1 MKFNDADNTQEWAG
15 CVALFS
21 SQCTRIAA
29 RDVRGTLVAENR
41 KKGKIDLMPIQRAT
55 AQALPNIA
63 LVKYWGNRD
72 QALRLPSNPSL
83 SMNMAGLTTTTT
95 VEFDP
100 ALKQDV
106 FLLGGR
112 EINGQGLERVSRFLN
127 QVRLQTSEVSR
138 LFARVDSRNNFPS
151 GAGLA
156 SSASG
161 FAALAVAASAAA
173 GLQLSET
180 ELSRLARLGSG
191 SACRSVPGGFVE
203 WAVGD
208 DDRSSY
214 AYSIA
219 PADHWDLRDVVALI
233 DVEHKAVGSTEGHAV
248 ADTSP
253 LQAARVATAPDRLA
267 QARSAVLARDFASLA
282 DVVELDSLMMHAVMI
297 TSSPVLMYWQP
308 ATIAVMQAVRQWRLN
323 GLAAC
328 TTIDAGP
335 NVHVICTAEAAD
347 EVALRLRVIPG
358 VRQVITARVGGPAH
372 LIPNH

>member
-1 MKFNDADNTQEWAG
+1 M
-15 CVALFS
+15 S
-21 SQCTRIAA
+21 
-29 RDVRGTLVAENR
+29 NR
-41 KKGKIDLMPIQRAT
+41 KAT
-55 AQALPNIA
+55 AVSCGNIA
-63 LVKYWGNRD
+63 LIKYWGNRD

-83 SMNMAGLTTTTT
+83 SMNLAGLITTTT

-106 FLLGGR
+106 LVLGGH
-112 EINGQGLERVSRFLN
+112 EISGKGFERVSRFLD
-127 QVRLQTSEVSR
+127 QVRRQTSEVSETSEVSH
-138 LFARVDSRNNFPS
+138 LFAHVESRNNFPA

-173 GLQLSET
+173 GLQLNEA

-203 WAVGD
+203 WALGT

-219 PADHWDLRDVVALI
+219 PADHWDLQDVVALI

-253 LQAARVATAPDRLA
+253 LQAARVATASDRLA
-267 QARSAVLARDFASLA
+267 QARSAVLNRDFAALA

-297 TSSPVLMYWQP
+297 TSAPVLMYWQP
-308 ATIAVMQAVRQWRLN
+308 ATVAVMHAVRQWRAN

-328 TTIDAGP
+328 ATIDAGP
-335 NVHVICTAEAAD
+335 NVHVICTAEAVT

-372 LIPNH
+372 LISNP

>member
-1 MKFNDADNTQEWAG
+1 MAD
-15 CVALFS
+15 F
-21 SQCTRIAA
+21 
-29 RDVRGTLVAENR
+29 
-41 KKGKIDLMPIQRAT
+41 KAT
-55 AQALPNIA
+55 AQAHPNIA
-63 LVKYWGNRD
+63 LIKYWGNRD

-83 SMNMAGLTTTTT
+83 SMNMAGLVTTTT
-95 VEFDP
+95 VEFYP

-106 FLLGGR
+106 LVLGGR
-112 EINGQGLERVSRFLN
+112 EIGGQGLERVSRFLD
-127 QVRLQTSEVSR
+127 QVRRKTSEVSR
-138 LFARVDSRNNFPS
+138 SASEVHDYFAHVESRNNFPS

-173 GLQLSET
+173 GLQLSEA

-203 WAVGD
+203 WAVGE

-214 AYSIA
+214 ARSIA

-267 QARSAVLARDFASLA
+267 QARLAVLARDFAALA
-282 DVVELDSLMMHAVMI
+282 NVVELDSLMMHAVMI

-308 ATIAVMQAVRQWRLN
+308 ATVAVMHAVRQWRAN

-328 TTIDAGP
+328 ATIDAGP
-335 NVHVICTAEAAD
+335 NVHVVCTAGAAD

-358 VRQVITARVGGPAH
+358 VRQVIAARVGGPAH
-372 LIPNH
+372 IISNP

>member
-1 MKFNDADNTQEWAG
+1 MQTW
-15 CVALFS
+15 
-21 SQCTRIAA
+21 
-29 RDVRGTLVAENR
+29 
-41 KKGKIDLMPIQRAT
+41 RAT
-55 AQALPNIA
+55 AVANSNIA
-63 LVKYWGNRD
+63 LIKYWGNRD

-83 SMNMAGLTTTTT
+83 SMNMAGLTTITT

-100 ALKQDV
+100 TLQHDV
-106 FLLGGR
+106 LILGGR
-112 EINGQGLERVSRFLN
+112 EIIGRGHDRVSRLLDH
-127 QVRLQTSEVSR
+127 VRAEISEVYN
-138 LFARVDSRNNFPS
+138 LFARVDSRNNFPA

-161 FAALAVAASAAA
+161 FAALALAATAAA
-173 GLQLSET
+173 GLQFNEA

-191 SACRSVPGGFVE
+191 SACRSVPGGFAE
-203 WAVGD
+203 WAMGA

-253 LQAARVATAPDRLA
+253 LQAARVATASDRLA
-267 QARSAVLARDFASLA
+267 QARSAVLNRDFAALA

-308 ATIAVMQAVRQWRLN
+308 ATVAVMQAVRQWRVN

-335 NVHVICTAEAAD
+335 NVHVICTADAAA

-358 VRQVITARVGGPAH
+358 VRQIITASVGGPAR
-372 LIPNH
+372 LIPNP

>member
-1 MKFNDADNTQEWAG
+1 
-15 CVALFS
+15 
-21 SQCTRIAA
+21 
-29 RDVRGTLVAENR
+29 
-41 KKGKIDLMPIQRAT
+41 MPNWKAT
-55 AQALPNIA
+55 AVSCSNIA
-63 LVKYWGNRD
+63 LIKYWGNRD
-72 QALRLPSNPSL
+72 QALRLPANPSL

-95 VEFDP
+95 IEFDR

-106 FLLGGR
+106 FILGGR
-112 EINGQGLERVSRFLN
+112 EIGSKGLERVSRFLD
-127 QVRLQTSEVSR
+127 QVRQLAHITH
-138 LFARVDSRNNFPS
+138 FAHVDSRNNFPS
-151 GAGLA
+151 GVGLA

-161 FAALAVAASAAA
+161 FAALAVAANAAA
-173 GLQLSET
+173 GLNLSEA

-203 WAVGD
+203 WAVGA

-219 PADHWDLRDVVALI
+219 PADHWDLHDVVALI
-233 DVEHKAVGSTEGHAV
+233 DVEHKAVGSTEGHAA

-253 LQAARVATAPDRLA
+253 LQAARVATASDRLA
-267 QARSAVLARDFASLA
+267 QARSAVLTRDFGSLA

-308 ATIAVMQAVRQWRLN
+308 ATIAVMHAVRQWRAN

-335 NVHVICTAEAAD
+335 NVHVVCTAEAAD

-358 VRQVITARVGGPAH
+358 VRQVISTHVGGPAH
-372 LIPNH
+372 LIPDP

>member
-1 MKFNDADNTQEWAG
+1 
-15 CVALFS
+15 
-21 SQCTRIAA
+21 
-29 RDVRGTLVAENR
+29 
-41 KKGKIDLMPIQRAT
+41 MPIFQAT
-55 AQALPNIA
+55 AQAHPNIA
-63 LVKYWGNRD
+63 LIKYWGNRD
-72 QALRLPSNPSL
+72 QGLRLPSNPSL
-83 SMNMAGLTTTTT
+83 SMNLGGLTTTTT

-100 ALKQDV
+100 ALNQDV
-106 FLLGGR
+106 LILGGR
-112 EINGQGLERVSRFLN
+112 EIGGPGLERASRFLD
-127 QVRLQTSEVSR
+127 QVRAKTSKVSR
-138 LFARVDSRNNFPS
+138 LFAHIDSRNNFPS

-161 FAALAVAASAAA
+161 FAALALAASAAA
-173 GLQLSET
+173 GLNLSEA

-203 WAVGD
+203 WPLGA

-214 AYSIA
+214 AHSIA

-267 QARSAVLARDFASLA
+267 QARSAVLARDFAALA
-282 DVVELDSLMMHAVMI
+282 DVIELDSLMMHAVMI

-308 ATIAVMQAVRQWRLN
+308 ATIAVMQAVRQWRTN

-335 NVHVICTAEAAD
+335 NVHVICTAEAAG
-347 EVALRLRVIPG
+347 EVASRLRVIPG
-358 VRQVITARVGGPAH
+358 VRQVITAPVGGPAY
-372 LIPNH
+372 LLTPP

>member
-1 MKFNDADNTQEWAG
+1 
-15 CVALFS
+15 
-21 SQCTRIAA
+21 
-29 RDVRGTLVAENR
+29 
-41 KKGKIDLMPIQRAT
+41 MPIQRAT
-55 AQALPNIA
+55 AQAHPNIA
-63 LVKYWGNRD
+63 LIKYWGNRD

-100 ALKQDV
+100 ALKKDV
-106 FLLGGR
+106 LILGGR
-112 EINGQGLERVSRFLN
+112 DISGAGRDRVSRFLD
-127 QVRLQTSEVSR
+127 QVRQLCTNTSH
-138 LFARVDSRNNFPS
+138 LFAYVDSRNNFPA

-161 FAALAVAASAAA
+161 FAALAQAATAAA
-173 GLQLSET
+173 GLKLNEA

-203 WAVGD
+203 WQLGA

-219 PADHWDLRDVVALI
+219 PADHWDLYDIVALI
-233 DVEHKAVGSTEGHAV
+233 DLEHKSVGSTEGHAV

-267 QARSAVLARDFASLA
+267 QARSAVLGRDFAALA

-308 ATIAVMQAVRQWRLN
+308 ATVAVMQAVRQWRVN

-335 NVHVICTAEAAD
+335 NVHVICTADASS
-347 EVALRLRVIPG
+347 EVAMRLRVIPG
-358 VRQVITARVGGPAH
+358 VRQVIIARAGGPAR
-372 LIPNH
+372 LIPNA

>member
-1 MKFNDADNTQEWAG
+1 MQ
-15 CVALFS
+15 
-21 SQCTRIAA
+21 
-29 RDVRGTLVAENR
+29 NR
-41 KKGKIDLMPIQRAT
+41 TAT
-55 AQALPNIA
+55 AVACPNIA
-63 LVKYWGNRD
+63 LIKYWGNRD

-83 SMNMAGLTTTTT
+83 SMNLAGLTTTTQ

-100 ALKQDV
+100 TLTSDV
-106 FLLGGR
+106 LILDGR
-112 EINGQGLERVSRFLN
+112 EVTGSGRDRVGHFLD
-127 QVRLQTSEVSR
+127 QIRAKTSEVSR
-138 LFARVDSRNNFPS
+138 SASEVSHLFARVQSRNNFPA

-173 GLQLSET
+173 GLNLSET

-203 WAVGD
+203 WQSGA
-208 DDRSSY
+208 DDRSSF

-219 PADHWDLRDVVALI
+219 PADHWDLHDVVALI
-233 DVEHKAVGSTEGHAV
+233 DVEHKSVGSTEGHAV

-253 LQAARVATAPDRLA
+253 LQAARVATAPNRLA
-267 QARSAVLARDFASLA
+267 QARSAVLGRDFAALA
-282 DVVELDSLMMHAVMI
+282 DIVERDSLMMHAVMI
-297 TSSPVLMYWQP
+297 TSTPSLMYWQP
-308 ATIAVMQAVRQWRLN
+308 ATIAVMQAVVQWRAN

-347 EVALRLRVIPG
+347 EVVLRLRVIPG
-358 VRQVITARVGGPAH
+358 VRQVITARAGGPAH
-372 LIPNH
+372 LLPTS

>member
-1 MKFNDADNTQEWAG
+1 MSNWK
-15 CVALFS
+15 
-21 SQCTRIAA
+21 
-29 RDVRGTLVAENR
+29 
-41 KKGKIDLMPIQRAT
+41 AT
-55 AQALPNIA
+55 AVSCSNIA
-63 LVKYWGNRD
+63 LIKYWGNRD

-83 SMNMAGLTTTTT
+83 SMNLAELTTTTH

-100 ALKQDV
+100 SLTSDV
-106 FLLGGR
+106 LILDGR
-112 EINGQGLERVSRFLN
+112 EVTGSGRARVSRFLD
-127 QVRLQTSEVSR
+127 QVRNETSEVSH
-138 LFARVDSRNNFPS
+138 LFARVESRNNFPA

-173 GLQLSET
+173 GLTLSEA

-203 WAVGD
+203 WALGAD
-208 DDRSSY
+208 DQSSY

-219 PADHWDLRDVVALI
+219 SADHWDLRDIVALI
-233 DVEHKAVGSTEGHAV
+233 DVEHKSVGSTEGHAV

-267 QARSAVLARDFASLA
+267 QARSAVLGRDFAALA
-282 DVVELDSLMMHAVMI
+282 DVVERDSLMMHAVMI
-297 TSSPVLMYWQP
+297 TSSPSLMYWQP
-308 ATIAVMQAVRQWRLN
+308 ATIAIMQAVVQWRAN

-335 NVHVICTAEAAD
+335 NVHVICTAEAAE

-358 VRQVITARVGGPAH
+358 VRQVIAARAGGPAR
-372 LIPNH
+372 LIANL

>member
-1 MKFNDADNTQEWAG
+1 MTTFK
-15 CVALFS
+15 
-21 SQCTRIAA
+21 
-29 RDVRGTLVAENR
+29 
-41 KKGKIDLMPIQRAT
+41 AT
-55 AQALPNIA
+55 AQASPNIA
-63 LVKYWGNRD
+63 LIKYWGNRD
-72 QALRLPSNPSL
+72 QELRLPANPSL
-83 SMNMAGLTTTTT
+83 SMNLAGLTTTTT

-106 FLLGGR
+106 LILGGS
-112 EINGQGLERVSRFLN
+112 EIKGKGLERVSRFLD
-127 QVRLQTSEVSR
+127 QVRRQTSEVLKTSEVSH
-138 LFARVDSRNNFPS
+138 LFARVESRNNFPS

-173 GLQLSET
+173 GLDLNEA

-203 WAVGD
+203 WTLGS

-219 PADHWDLRDVVALI
+219 SADHWDLRDIVALI

-248 ADTSP
+248 AATSP
-253 LQAARVATAPDRLA
+253 LQAARVATAPERLA
-267 QARSAVLARDFASLA
+267 QARSALLARDFAALA

-297 TSSPVLMYWQP
+297 TSAPVLMYWQP
-308 ATIAVMQAVRQWRLN
+308 STIAVMQAVRQWRLN

-335 NVHVICTAEAAD
+335 NVHVICTAAAAD

-358 VRQVITARVGGPAH
+358 VRRVLTAGVGGPAQ
-372 LIPNH
+372 LIPDTHLRSIAGVKSAGYNLDTHH

>member
-1 MKFNDADNTQEWAG
+1 MTVLK
-15 CVALFS
+15 
-21 SQCTRIAA
+21 
-29 RDVRGTLVAENR
+29 
-41 KKGKIDLMPIQRAT
+41 AT
-55 AQALPNIA
+55 AQANPNIA
-63 LVKYWGNRD
+63 LIKYWGNRD
-72 QALRLPSNPSL
+72 HVLRLPSNSSL
-83 SMNMAGLTTTTT
+83 SMNLAGLTTTTT

-100 ALKQDV
+100 VLKQDV
-106 FLLGGR
+106 LILGGR
-112 EINGQGLERVSRFLN
+112 EISGPGLERVSRFLD
-127 QVRLQTSEVSR
+127 QIRVKTSEVFETSEVSR

-161 FAALAVAASAAA
+161 FAALALAASAAA
-173 GLQLSET
+173 GLNLNEA

-203 WAVGD
+203 WTLGE

-214 AYSIA
+214 AHSIA
-219 PADHWDLRDVVALI
+219 LADHWDLHDVVALI
-233 DVEHKAVGSTEGHAV
+233 DIEHKAVGSTEGHAV

-253 LQAARVATAPDRLA
+253 LQAARVATATDRLA
-267 QARSAVLARDFASLA
+267 QARSAVLNRDFAALA

-297 TSSPVLMYWQP
+297 TSTPVLMYWQP
-308 ATIAVMQAVRQWRLN
+308 STIAVMQAVRQWRIN

-358 VRQVITARVGGPAH
+358 VRQVITASVGGPAH
-372 LIPNH
+372 LIPDPPP

>member
-1 MKFNDADNTQEWAG
+1 M
-15 CVALFS
+15 S
-21 SQCTRIAA
+21 
-29 RDVRGTLVAENR
+29 NR
-41 KKGKIDLMPIQRAT
+41 RAT
-55 AQALPNIA
+55 AVSCSNIA
-63 LVKYWGNRD
+63 LIKYWGNRD
-72 QALRLPSNPSL
+72 QVLRLPSNPSL

-100 ALKQDV
+100 ALKHDV
-106 FLLGGR
+106 LILGGR
-112 EINGQGLERVSRFLN
+112 EISGQGLERVSRFLD
-127 QVRLQTSEVSR
+127 QVRAKAPEVSHF
-138 LFARVDSRNNFPS
+138 FAHVDSRNNFPS

-161 FAALAVAASAAA
+161 FAALALAASAAA
-173 GLQLSET
+173 GLHLSEV

-203 WAVGD
+203 WALGA

-253 LQAARVATAPDRLA
+253 LQGARVATATDRLA
-267 QARSAVLARDFASLA
+267 QARSAVLACNFEALA

-308 ATIAVMQAVRQWRLN
+308 ATIAVMQAVRQWRVN

-358 VRQVITARVGGPAH
+358 VRQVITASVGGPAH
-372 LIPNH
+372 LIPNP

>member
-1 MKFNDADNTQEWAG
+1 
-15 CVALFS
+15 VPLF
-21 SQCTRIAA
+21 
-29 RDVRGTLVAENR
+29 
-41 KKGKIDLMPIQRAT
+41 KAT
-55 AQALPNIA
+55 AQAHPNIA
-63 LVKYWGNRD
+63 LIKYWGNRD
-72 QALRLPSNPSL
+72 QAQRLPSNPSL
-83 SMNMAGLTTTTT
+83 SMNMAGMITTTT
-95 VEFDP
+95 VDFDL
-100 ALKQDV
+100 ALRQDA
-106 FLLGGR
+106 LILGGR
-112 EINGQGLERVSRFLN
+112 EISGKGLERVSRFLD
-127 QVRLQTSEVSR
+127 QVRQLANFA
-138 LFARVDSRNNFPS
+138 LFARVDSHNSFPS

-173 GLQLSET
+173 GLQLSEA

-203 WAVGD
+203 WSLGA

-214 AYSIA
+214 AHSIA
-219 PADHWDLRDVVALI
+219 PADHWDLYDVVALI
-233 DVEHKAVGSTEGHAV
+233 DIQHKAVGSTEGHAA

-267 QARSAVLARDFASLA
+267 QARAAVLTRDFAALA
-282 DVVELDSLMMHAVMI
+282 EVIELDSLMMHAVMI
-297 TSSPVLMYWQP
+297 TSTPILMYWQP
-308 ATIAVMQAVRQWRLN
+308 ATIAVMQAVRQWRIN

-358 VRQVITARVGGPAH
+358 VRQVMVARVGGAAH
-372 LIPNH
+372 TI

>member
-1 MKFNDADNTQEWAG
+1 MSIYQ
-15 CVALFS
+15 
-21 SQCTRIAA
+21 
-29 RDVRGTLVAENR
+29 
-41 KKGKIDLMPIQRAT
+41 AT
-55 AQALPNIA
+55 AQAFPNIA
-63 LVKYWGNRD
+63 LIKYWGNRD

-83 SMNMAGLTTTTT
+83 SMNMAELTTITS

-100 ALKQDV
+100 ALQQDV
-106 FLLGGR
+106 LILGGR
-112 EINGQGLERVSRFLN
+112 EIGGQGLQRVSRFLD
-127 QVRLQTSEVSR
+127 QVRQLAHVTH
-138 LFARVDSRNNFPS
+138 FANVDSRNNFPS

-161 FAALAVAASAAA
+161 FAALALAASAAV
-173 GLQLSET
+173 GLHLSEA

-203 WAVGD
+203 WVLGA

-214 AYSIA
+214 AHSIA

-253 LQAARVATAPDRLA
+253 LQAARVATASDRLA
-267 QARSAVLARDFASLA
+267 LARSAVLARDFAALA
-282 DVVELDSLMMHAVMI
+282 EVIELDSLMMHAVMI

-308 ATIAVMQAVRQWRLN
+308 ATIAVMQAVRQWRIN

-335 NVHVICTAEAAD
+335 NVHVICIAESAG
-347 EVALRLRVIPG
+347 EVASRLRVIPG
-358 VRQVITARVGGPAH
+358 VRQVITARAGGPAR
-372 LIPNH
+372 LIPNP

>member
-1 MKFNDADNTQEWAG
+1 
-15 CVALFS
+15 
-21 SQCTRIAA
+21 
-29 RDVRGTLVAENR
+29 
-41 KKGKIDLMPIQRAT
+41 MPVHQAT
-55 AQALPNIA
+55 AQAHPNIA
-63 LVKYWGNRD
+63 LIKYWGNRD

-83 SMNMAGLTTTTT
+83 SMNLDGLTTTTQ

-100 ALKQDV
+100 SLKSDV
-106 FLLGGR
+106 LILDGR
-112 EINGQGLERVSRFLN
+112 EVTGAGRERVGRFLD
-127 QVRLQTSEVSR
+127 QVRDLCQTFEVLETSKVY
-138 LFARVDSRNNFPS
+138 ARVESRNNFPA

-161 FAALAVAASAAA
+161 FAALAVAASAAT
-173 GLQLSET
+173 GLKLSEA

-203 WAVGD
+203 WPSGA
-208 DDRSSY
+208 DDRSSF

-219 PADHWDLRDVVALI
+219 PADHWDLVDVVALI
-233 DVEHKAVGSTEGHAV
+233 DVEHKSVGSTEGHAV

-267 QARSAVLARDFASLA
+267 QARSAVLGRDFAALA
-282 DVVELDSLMMHAVMI
+282 DVVERDSLMMHAVMI
-297 TSSPVLMYWQP
+297 TSIPSLMYWQP
-308 ATIAVMQAVRQWRLN
+308 ATIAVMQAVVQWRAN

-335 NVHVICTAEAAD
+335 NVHVICSAEAAD

-358 VRQVITARVGGPAH
+358 VRQVITARAGGPAR
-372 LIPNH
+372 LRPDL

>member
-1 MKFNDADNTQEWAG
+1 
-15 CVALFS
+15 
-21 SQCTRIAA
+21 
-29 RDVRGTLVAENR
+29 
-41 KKGKIDLMPIQRAT
+41 MPNWRAT
-55 AQALPNIA
+55 AVACPNIA
-63 LVKYWGNRD
+63 LIKYWGNRD
-72 QALRLPSNPSL
+72 HDVRLPSNPSL

-100 ALKQDV
+100 VLKEDV
-106 FLLGGR
+106 LILGGR
-112 EINGQGLERVSRFLN
+112 EVSGAGHERVSRFLDR
-127 QVRLQTSEVSR
+127 VRHRTLEAVQPSGLPEVSEVAA
-138 LFARVDSRNNFPS
+138 LFARVDSHNNFPA

-161 FAALAVAASAAA
+161 FAALAVAASVAA
-173 GLQLSET
+173 GLHLNEA

-203 WAVGD
+203 WVLGE

-219 PADHWDLRDVVALI
+219 PADHWDLVDVVALV
-233 DVEHKAVGSTEGHAV
+233 DTGHKVIGSTEGHAL

-253 LQAARVATAPDRLA
+253 LQAARIATASDRLA
-267 QARSAVLARDFASLA
+267 QVRSAVLARDFAALA
-282 DVVELDSLMMHAVMI
+282 EVVELDSLMMHAVMI

-308 ATIAVMQAVRQWRLN
+308 ATVAIIQAVMRWRAM

-335 NVHVICTAEAAD
+335 NVHVLCTAATAA
-347 EVALRLRVIPG
+347 EVAQRLRAIPG
-358 VRQVITARVGGPAH
+358 VRDLITAGVGGPAH
-372 LIPNH
+372 LASAPFPE